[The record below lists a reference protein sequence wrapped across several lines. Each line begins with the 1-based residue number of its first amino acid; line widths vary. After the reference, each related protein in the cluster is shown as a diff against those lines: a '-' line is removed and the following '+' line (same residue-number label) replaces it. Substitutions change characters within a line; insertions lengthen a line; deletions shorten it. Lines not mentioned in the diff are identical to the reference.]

1 MTSTAIRAYLDSPQD
16 ERFETRMPALLKR
29 HAERVAKAKGSTLSQ
44 YILAAVAER
53 VSEDIL
59 AVEELHLTPL
69 EQAELLRVL
78 ASPAAPTEQ
87 LAAATDRARARF
99 GSL

>member
-1 MTSTAIRAYLDSPQD
+1 MTSPAIRAYLDGPQD
-16 ERFETRMPALLKR
+16 DRFETRMPALLKR
-29 HAERVAKAKGSTLSQ
+29 HAERAAKARGTTLSQ

-53 VSEDIL
+53 VSEDII
-59 AVEELHLTPL
+59 AAEELHLTPL

-78 ASPAAPTEQ
+78 ASPAGSTEQ
-87 LAAATDRARARF
+87 LSAATDRARTRF

>member
-1 MTSTAIRAYLDSPQD
+1 MTSSSVRAYLDSPQD

-59 AVEELHLTPL
+59 SAEELQLTPL

-78 ASPAAPTEQ
+78 ASPAAVTAPLAEATE
-87 LAAATDRARARF
+87 RARDRF